1 MISVHMQFFFLL
13 EIDILS
19 KWRQH
24 SANGGLVDKE
34 IILMTIEIIVDLY
47 EFN

>member
-1 MISVHMQFFFLL
+1 MQLQFFFLL

-19 KWRQH
+19 RCRCH
-24 SANGGLVDKE
+24 SANGGLVYKK
-34 IILMTIEIIVDLY
+34 IIAMALEIIVDLY